1 MALPALEAM
10 TPVARAA
17 GAAGAANGPLRMGFV
32 YIPNG
37 VIMDAWRPEGRG
49 RDFTL
54 NRTMKAL
61 APVKKDIQILTGLA
75 HQKAYA
81 NGDGGGDHARANS
94 TFLTGVQLKKTAG
107 ADIRA
112 GISVD
117 QMAANAIGN
126 RTRLP
131 SLELSCDAIRKSGSC
146 DSGYSCAYQYNLAW
160 ANHNTPVTP
169 EVDPRLVFERLFN
182 ESAGTA
188 TERRRRTS
196 VLDFVMEDAERLHGR
211 LGRADQQ
218 KLNEYMQGVRD
229 LERRIQRAEDM
240 VRTMPGSLKP
250 EGIPDDFGEYLR
262 IMFDLQVL
270 AFKTDSTRISTFLMS
285 HDGSNRSFRNIGVS
299 EGHHGL
305 SHHRNDK
312 KKMEK
317 IRKIDGFYMEQ
328 VGYFLRKMKEA
339 QEGAGS
345 LLDNCMLVIGSG
357 HSDANRHSHADL
369 PVILA
374 GGGAG
379 KLDQGRHVY
388 FDPKEKIPMTNF
400 YLSLLDKM
408 GVREKALGDSTGRL
422 EGI

>member
-17 GAAGAANGPLRMGFV
+17 GAVNAPLRMGFV

-37 VIMDAWRPEGRG
+37 VIMDAWRPEGKG
-49 RDFTL
+49 RNFSL
-54 NRTMKAL
+54 NQTMKPL
-61 APVKKDIQILTGLA
+61 APVKKDIQIITGLA
-75 HQKAYA
+75 HKKAYA

-117 QMAANAIGN
+117 QVAANAIGKE
-126 RTRLP
+126 TRLP
-131 SLELSCDAIRKSGSC
+131 SLELSCDAIRKSGKC

-169 EVDPRLVFERLFN
+169 EIDPRLVFERLFN

-196 VLDFVMEDAERLHGR
+196 VLDFVMDDAERLHRR
-211 LGRADQQ
+211 LGRADQH
-218 KLNEYMQGVRD
+218 KLDEYMQGIRD
-229 LERRIQRAEDM
+229 LERRIQRAED
-240 VRTMPGSLKP
+240 VVGTMPGSRKP

-262 IMFDLQVL
+262 LMFDLQVL
-270 AFKTDSTRISTFLMS
+270 AFKTDNTRICTFLMS
-285 HDGSNRSFRNIGVS
+285 HDGSNRSFRNIGVP

-305 SHHRNDK
+305 SHHRNDE

-328 VGYFLRKMKEA
+328 VAYFLRKLKDTK
-339 QEGAGS
+339 EGAGS

-374 GGGAG
+374 GGGG
-379 KLDQGRHVY
+379 GRLDQGRHVY

-400 YLSLLDKM
+400 YLTLLDKM
-408 GVREKALGDSTGRL
+408 GVRQKELGDSTGL
-422 EGI
+422 LAGI